1 MMKPFPKM
9 FPETKL
15 NRAGKL
21 LETYTHKHSLHF
33 CGLWEGRSLELKRIN
48 VKSMKT
54 NPEIVLRTCRS
65 DKDGPGSQHCHPII
79 VTLSGQCLPL
89 KGEGE
94 MELGKAGVSNSILNT
109 HMHTAKRE

>member
-21 LETYTHKHSLHF
+21 LETYTHKHSLQF

-79 VTLSGQCLPL
+79 VTLSWTVLTSEERGRNGIG
-89 KGEGE
+89 KGG
-94 MELGKAGVSNSILNT
+94 GVHGAPTLS
-109 HMHTAKRE
+109 